1 MLSSDRTLSLVVAIE
16 TALEDRRYEAS
27 PLSCSTGLATVLAAA
42 AVLRLLLC
50 KPGLLAWA
58 GSTALPGLLTGLPG
72 PPRACT
78 DVPAPTCTYI

>member
-27 PLSCSTGLATVLAAA
+27 PLSCSCGSATVMDA

-50 KPGLLAWA
+50 QGLHVLALI
-58 GSTALPGLLTGLPG
+58 GQ
-72 PPRACT
+72 RQH
-78 DVPAPTCTYI
+78 APTCTAGGCTPKR

>member
-27 PLSCSTGLATVLAAA
+27 PLSGSNGLATLIAAA

-50 KPGLLAWA
+50 QGCSLGLA
-58 GSTALPGLLTGLPG
+58 ALLCRG
-72 PPRACT
+72 C
-78 DVPAPTCTYI
+78 